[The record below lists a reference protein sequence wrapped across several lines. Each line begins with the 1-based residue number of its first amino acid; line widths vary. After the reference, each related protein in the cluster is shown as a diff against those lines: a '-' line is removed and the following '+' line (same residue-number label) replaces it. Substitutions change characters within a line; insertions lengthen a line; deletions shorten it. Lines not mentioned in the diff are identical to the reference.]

1 MEEQNKV
8 TQPYKGMVQ
17 DASPLH
23 QPEGTYSFALNAV
36 KDSDNNQ
43 NVIANEEGL
52 ASKFITP
59 AGSTCIGSCYVG
71 DNTTL
76 AIFLDVL
83 DNIHF
88 CLYND
93 NQITV
98 IGETLYSGP
107 NTLSFDTKHPLDIT
121 FRLRK
126 GNQRTIYFTDG
137 INPPRYINLDNI
149 NNFRQDPSNPSSPLD
164 PDKVKLIKTI
174 NTFPTFS
181 SIEVLNNGQL
191 LSGSYNIGIS
201 FLDEDLN
208 STKVI
213 SVSNIVNIYHDK
225 YSQDFK
231 EIWGSTNLQSSFAQY
246 SNTSK
251 SIKVTMSTLDDNFTY
266 YRLYLIEASSGNGII
281 NNVYYTEPIPV
292 ETTTFELTG
301 LNTPFKTTIEQIN
314 EEPTIIATAKHIE
327 QLENRLIIANTTEP
341 SYDLIGLQQYAS
353 KIRSIQTT
361 KTIKLND
368 INKLDN
374 PKRQTIDL
382 ESIGYLPGE
391 LYAFD
396 ICYVFKDGFV
406 SPAYHIPGKPSNDA
420 NAANW
425 MRTGVQSVF
434 GNELTNVNYD
444 AIPGI
449 TDFWGKD
456 YKGNSLQGTPVRH
469 HRFPFRHNG
478 SGNVRNFV
486 TKKLRPTAISHTFV
500 ANCGTADN
508 GNMVMISNITEADVD
523 VLRGAGPGVWALT
536 ESAYFNEGVFFL
548 STDIYG
554 DFVDTLGQIK
564 QSGVGVPFTVYFYK
578 KLTEPLFDY
587 EADIYGIQ
595 FSDIELPTNCIG
607 YFICRK
613 ERIDGYKT
621 VVDTAILSPMVKDSK
636 YTAFAQFFPEGT
648 TNETTMY
655 AFTNPEFK
663 FREKE
668 FTPTHINVNGYYK
681 RLAKITDGEA
691 LVQDAYPG
699 TTYNA
704 TLAKRKS
711 GKDDDGFSLHVGSR
725 YNSLAYFPNGL
736 AGSYIQTVKSTIY
749 LNAASQI
756 VAEGKEIYNVSSD
769 NKIGIINL
777 NAAIPILSTESVYL
791 PFVTLLR
798 TVADPYGDFRT
809 QPSYKE
815 HTNIATGSSITL
827 YHGDGYISSMSPVN
841 TYFYRIALCR
851 RTTKTG
857 IHRIMLGINLIISGI
872 VGSVIGS
879 IYGVVPVVYLGVQQ
893 INWGLSFL
901 KAGFDAKKAHEI
913 YESQYEKGL
922 KDVVQ
927 DTESESQL
935 PVSLSDDVPENDDEI
950 QYFSEILSTVW
961 FESPVN
967 MNMRLEPTYGVDLFI
982 KSPTNFNAEVIQNYF
997 INKLSVRDT
1006 ENQNGVLYQGFCTAE
1021 FYEINKDYFRTNK
1034 EKIFFPLPLE
1044 YILNNGQFRS
1054 FPHRVYYSEQSFQEE
1069 LTDNFRVFLPNNY
1082 RDIEGETGKI
1092 TDLFKIQNN
1101 LFIHTEE
1108 ALWSLPQNLQE
1119 RVTGDFLTF
1128 LGTGEYFSVPPRR
1141 IIDAENGNSAG
1152 CIQKWATLK
1161 TPYGVFFVCEKQNQ
1175 IYNFNGQQLK
1185 SISDVGMKAFFNNN
1199 MQFDYL
1205 KAFLTQTGN
1214 EAEIFFS
1221 PFDRYGIGYLSV
1233 YDVKNERIL
1242 ITKKDYEL
1250 GDTFNTDDQIT
1261 HYTNFLYLFGDY
1273 QQTILDY
1280 ETLGYE
1286 YLGIKNSKMVF
1297 IKEGVI
1303 ETVGSSAYVIE
1314 SFIDKSWTISYNIK
1328 TNTWVSFHSYTPKKY
1343 INSGSNIYSLS
1354 GDNQFLWKHNT
1365 VGLYNN
1371 YYGVLKPFI
1380 VEIVSNQNPLQTK
1393 VFDYIKFLT
1402 EASIYDNITKQFRE
1416 DRYTTFNKAILY
1428 NARQS
1433 TGLVE
1438 LSSKSVT
1445 SENYLMEQINNTPNE
1460 ALLSR
1465 GEKDWTLNNFRDY
1478 VISQSEPLF
1487 SSEYVDRQDDYFIDK
1502 VINTNIIDEQKS
1514 WEQLESFRDKYL
1526 IIRFIFDTFDNIKLL
1541 FNFSSESDRVS
1552 QR

>member
-43 NVIANEEGL
+43 NVIANEEGFER
-52 ASKFITP
+52 SKIFTP
-59 AGSTCIGSCYVG
+59 SNSVCLGQCYVG
-71 DNTTL
+71 NGD
-76 AIFLDVL
+76 IFSISLIDGTPDRIELELYTKGDDVL
-83 DNIHF
+83 LHNH
-88 CLYND
+88 
-93 NQITV
+93 V
-98 IGETLYSGP
+98 
-107 NTLSFDTKHPLDIT
+107 NTLNLQASHPLDMT

-126 GNQRTIYFTDG
+126 GNQRIVYFTDG
-137 INPPRYINLDNI
+137 INPPRYINIDNI
-149 NNFRQDPSNPSSPLD
+149 PSFQTAPGSNPLD

-174 NTFPTFS
+174 NTFPIFS
-181 SIEVLNNGQL
+181 SIKVLNNGQL

-213 SVSNIVNIYHDK
+213 SVSNIINIYHDK

-231 EIWGSTNLQSSFAQY
+231 EICGSTNLQSSFAQY

-341 SYDLIGLQQYAS
+341 SYDLIKLQKYAS
-353 KIRSIQTT
+353 KIRSVQTT

-368 INKLDN
+368 INGLDN

-396 ICYVFKDGFV
+396 ICYVFKDGFI
-406 SPAYHIPGKPSNDA
+406 SPAYHIPGKPSNDT

-425 MRTGVQSVF
+425 MRTGTQSVF

-444 AIPGI
+444 AIPGV
-449 TDFWGKD
+449 TDFWGID

-478 SGNVRNFV
+478 NGNVRNFV
-486 TKKLRPTAISHTFV
+486 TKKLRPTGVSHTFI
-500 ANCGTADN
+500 ADVVIIA
-508 GNMVMISNITEADVD
+508 GGEAIVNITDADTAI
-523 VLRGAGPGVWALT
+523 LKAATGVWGITQNSYFDEGNFFYSDTIIEAPGDSNWVAVSGLVGTGTGATLT
-536 ESAYFNEGVFFL
+536 AYFYEKL
-548 STDIYG
+548 S
-554 DFVDTLGQIK
+554 
-564 QSGVGVPFTVYFYK
+564 
-578 KLTEPLFDY
+578 EPLFDY

-595 FSDIELPTNCIG
+595 FADIELPTDCIG

-621 VVDTAILSPMVKDSK
+621 VADTAILSPMIKDDK
-636 YTAFAQFFPEGT
+636 YTAFAQFFPEDT

-681 RLAKITDGEA
+681 RLAKLTDGEA

-704 TLAKRKS
+704 TLATRKS
-711 GKDDDGFSLHVGSR
+711 GKDEDGFSLHIGNR
-725 YNSLAYFPNGL
+725 YNSLAYFPNSL
-736 AGSYIQTVKSTIY
+736 AGSYIQTVKSTTY

-756 VAEGKEIYNVSSD
+756 VVEGKEVYNVSSD

-777 NAAIPILSTESVYL
+777 NATIPTLSTEGVYL

-827 YHGDGYISSMSPVN
+827 YHGDGYISSMSIVN

-851 RTTKTG
+851 RKTKTG
-857 IHRIMLGINLIISGI
+857 LQRIMLGITLLISGI
-872 VGSVIGS
+872 VSS
-879 IYGVVPVVYLGVQQ
+879 IAGAMSGQALVVYLGVQQ
-893 INWGLSFL
+893 INWGLSSL

-913 YESQYEKGL
+913 YESKYEEGL

-927 DTESESQL
+927 DTESKSQL
-935 PVSLSDDVPENDDEI
+935 PVSLPDTVAENDDEI

-967 MNMRLEPTYGVDLFI
+967 MNMRLEPTYRVDLFI

-1054 FPHRVYYSEQSFQEE
+1054 FPHKVYYSEQSFQEE

-1082 RDIEGETGKI
+1082 RDIEGETGEI
-1092 TDLFKIQNN
+1092 TDLFKIHNN

-1199 MQFDYL
+1199 MQFSFPEEFYS
-1205 KAFLTQTGN
+1205 QTGN
-1214 EAEIFFS
+1214 TLDYIVN
-1221 PFDRYGIGYLSV
+1221 PFNAYGLGYISV
-1233 YDVKNERIL
+1233 YDSKNERIL
-1242 ITKKDYEL
+1242 FTKRDFSI
-1250 GDTFNTDDQIT
+1250 GDTFNADDQ
-1261 HYTNFLYLFGDY
+1261 LVAFGDKLFLFEDY
-1273 QQTILDY
+1273 VLTIDNYLTD
-1280 ETLGYE
+1280 GYTFIGMINNE
-1286 YLGIKNSKMVF
+1286 LVF
-1297 IKEGVI
+1297 EKEGT
-1303 ETVGSSAYVIE
+1303 TVKEYSTQYVPTIA
-1314 SFIDKSWTISYNIK
+1314 IQKGWTLSYNVK
-1328 TNTWVSFHSYTPKKY
+1328 TNTWISFHSYIPQRYFNTLLDV
-1343 INSGSNIYSLS
+1343 YSKS
-1354 GDNQFLWKHNT
+1354 VGNQYLWKHNT

-1380 VEIVSNQNPLQTK
+1380 VEVVSNQNPLQTK

-1402 EASIYDNITKQFRE
+1402 EASIYDSITKQFRE